1 MTLTFCNHPVYYAKG
16 LFWIIKDNRYAEAE
30 AHPWEFKRRTAHQDV
45 DTGTTIALVE
55 DATPV
60 VTEAFENASDEHFLS
75 PQLRLYFKFVIAE
88 SKGEIARPDFAVPL
102 YETVAFGSEDVGWVK
117 SVSRLHERW
126 KQFQDLLKGDFNV
139 FYAKKQKGYVAA
151 HASIKVNSSNYKFV
165 GTIAG
170 VRNPLFGW
178 LKEDRYAQIHPS
190 LSSFVRHHLC
200 YCAGQPFTKRM
211 QLFPITE
218 LRDHHSAVPWKSG
231 RLSRGVLTLITKW
244 KSQQS
249 WGK

>member
-30 AHPWEFKRRTAHQDV
+30 AHPWEFKQRRVRRDV
-45 DTGTTIALVE
+45 DMGATIAFVE

-60 VTEAFENASDEHFLS
+60 VSEAFIKASDEYFLS

-88 SKGEIARPDFAVPL
+88 SKGEIVRPDFAVPL
-102 YETVAFGSEDVGWVK
+102 YETVSFGSEDVGWIK
-117 SVSRLHERW
+117 SVSQLHVRW

-139 FYAKKQKGYVAA
+139 FYSKKQKGYVAA
-151 HASIKVNSSNYKFV
+151 HESVKVTSSNYKLV
-165 GTIAG
+165 GTITG
-170 VRNPLFGW
+170 VREPLFGW
-178 LKEDRYAQIHPS
+178 TKEDRYAQIHPS
-190 LSSFVRHHLC
+190 LPSFVRHYLC
-200 YCAGQPFTKRM
+200 HCAGQPFTKRM

-218 LRDHHSAVPWKSG
+218 LRDYYSSVPWKSG
-231 RLSRGVLTLITKW
+231 KLPKNVLVLITKW
-244 KSQQS
+244 KNQT